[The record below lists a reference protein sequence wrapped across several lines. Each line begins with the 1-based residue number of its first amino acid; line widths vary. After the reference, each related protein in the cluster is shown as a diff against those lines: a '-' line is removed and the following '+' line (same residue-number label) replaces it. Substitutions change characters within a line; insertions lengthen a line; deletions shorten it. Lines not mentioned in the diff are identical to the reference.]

1 MIKRAPKSTLFPY
14 TTLFRSLCARG
25 GLARRIGG
33 FRREG
38 SRLANAQSDLRNSFT
53 FSGGYGRDIGPKTED
68 RRQKSEVGSRKT
80 LARLL
85 ASSTSDSCGPVS
97 PLLVRLAPVFLRNH
111 RDGRELLRLQSPV
124 KIR

>member
-38 SRLANAQSDLRNSFT
+38 SRLANAQSDLRNRLT
-53 FSGGYGRDIGPKTED
+53 VASGYVRDIGPKTED
-68 RRQKSEVGSRKT
+68 RRQKSEVGRRKSEVGRH
-80 LARLL
+80 LPGFWLPRLPIP
-85 ASSTSDSCGPVS
+85 AAP
-97 PLLVRLAPVFLRNH
+97 LVRYSDRK
-111 RDGRELLRLQSPV
+111 RTRLNS
-124 KIR
+124 